1 MSSAMLWNNLLAYSA
16 QVLALV
22 AAGALLPFLFR
33 VRQPRAQLITCQLL
47 LVASLV
53 LPALQPWR
61 RPLIVVPE
69 APTAAAAGAS
79 MLPSTPPAATRIRIE
94 DAVMWV
100 LTVGV
105 AVRVLWLL
113 VGLWRLRRYRLGA
126 TPLYPLPAA
135 IESARAQTRAE
146 AVVCVSAA
154 VDSPV
159 TFGFLPPVILLP
171 PTLLK
176 QPFEQQFAVA
186 SHEFLHVRRRDWLFT
201 IGEELV
207 GALVWFHPAVWWLQS
222 QIRLAREQVV
232 DRQVVALTEA
242 RDPYVSA
249 LLAMSGARL
258 RLDLAPAPLFL
269 RKRHL
274 AQRIHSLLK
283 EVSVSKR
290 RLISSYA
297 SIAAILVLT
306 AWLVAASFPL
316 SGSPQVEVQQR
327 AVVDQAGVSV
337 QADGTLLH
345 RTPVRYP
352 AEAVKNRVEGVVVVS
367 LSLNADG
374 TVSDARILSGPEEL
388 RRTVLESVL
397 QWHYLR
403 EASVPGTLQASI
415 EFRLPE
421 VQLSP
426 AEPTVRKWK
435 DKAEYDL
442 YSGIVKEPNASEKLK
457 LLLEWQRLYP
467 GSEFTRERQSM
478 LLRVYDSAGQG
489 VVQPQTPPPPPAAPP
504 AQTGINYARPTAP
517 GAPGVFASLAPIGG
531 FDVSALP
538 EPLQSMVREKLSPF
552 QGQQLSSDLLRELA
566 STLSQ
571 VDSHLTSNGFHVGPG
586 PNGTMTIMIRL
597 RDDTAS
603 QSPPAPTTAAPATSF
618 PSTPGVQRIPVGGGV
633 QRARLISQPKPVYPS
648 EARQARIQG
657 LVRFDALIG
666 TDGHVVN
673 LQLVQGHPLLA
684 TAAQEA
690 VNGCVYQPTLLNGQP
705 VEVVTQI
712 DVNFTL
718 Q

>member
-61 RPLIVVPE
+61 RPLIIVPE
-69 APTAAAAGAS
+69 EPATTTAAVTS
-79 MLPSTPPAATRIRIE
+79 PLPAIQPAAPRIRIE
-94 DAVMWV
+94 DAVTWV
-100 LTVGV
+100 LTAGV

-135 IESARAQTRAE
+135 IESARAQTGAE
-146 AVVCVSAA
+146 AVVCLSSS

-159 TFGFLPPVILLP
+159 TFGFRPPVILLP
-171 PTLLK
+171 PALLE
-176 QPFEQQFAVA
+176 QPFEEQFAVA

-201 IGEELV
+201 IAEELA
-207 GALVWFHPAVWWLQS
+207 GALLWFHPAVWWLQS

-306 AWLVAASFPL
+306 AWFVAASFPL
-316 SGSPQVEVQQR
+316 RGSPQVEVQQR
-327 AVVDQAGVSV
+327 AVVDPTGISV
-337 QADGTLLH
+337 QPGGALLH
-345 RTPVRYP
+345 RTPVPYP
-352 AEAVKNRVEGVVVVS
+352 AEAVKNRIEGVVVVS

-374 TVSDARILSGPEEL
+374 SVSDARVLSGPDEL

-397 QWHYLR
+397 QWHYLN
-403 EASVPGTLQASI
+403 EAKSPGVVQATI
-415 EFRLPE
+415 EFHLPE
-421 VQLSP
+421 AQLSP

-435 DKAEYDL
+435 DRAEYDL
-442 YSGIVKEPNASEKLK
+442 YSGIVKESNASEKLK
-457 LLLEWQRLYP
+457 LLLEWRRLYP
-467 GSEFTRERQSM
+467 GSEFTRERESM
-478 LLRVYDSAGQG
+478 LLRFMTPRGRGSAGPAKAFSLAAECTG
-489 VVQPQTPPPPPAAPP
+489 RATASKPPRSFLRWSLSTPKKL
-504 AQTGINYARPTAP
+504 ARPSSR
-517 GAPGVFASLAPIGG
+517 GSLC
-531 FDVSALP
+531 SLW
-538 EPLQSMVREKLSPF
+538 R
-552 QGQQLSSDLLRELA
+552 
-566 STLSQ
+566 
-571 VDSHLTSNGFHVGPG
+571 
-586 PNGTMTIMIRL
+586 
-597 RDDTAS
+597 
-603 QSPPAPTTAAPATSF
+603 
-618 PSTPGVQRIPVGGGV
+618 
-633 QRARLISQPKPVYPS
+633 
-648 EARQARIQG
+648 
-657 LVRFDALIG
+657 
-666 TDGHVVN
+666 
-673 LQLVQGHPLLA
+673 
-684 TAAQEA
+684 
-690 VNGCVYQPTLLNGQP
+690 
-705 VEVVTQI
+705 
-712 DVNFTL
+712 
-718 Q
+718 